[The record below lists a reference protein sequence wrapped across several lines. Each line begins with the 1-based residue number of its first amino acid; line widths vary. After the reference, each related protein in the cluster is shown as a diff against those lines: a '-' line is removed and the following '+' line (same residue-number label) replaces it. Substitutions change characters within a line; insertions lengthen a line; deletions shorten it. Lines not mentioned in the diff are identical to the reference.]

1 MVLAARPRQRIRLP
15 VDGRPALPR
24 ESRARRYL
32 DAASAALLLLLAAP
46 ILAAG
51 ALLVLLGSGRPV
63 LFGHRRVGRGG
74 RLFRCWKLRTMM
86 RGAELRLVQDGELRA
101 RHAGNG
107 FKLPTREDPRITRV
121 GRFLRRSHLDELP
134 QLLNVL
140 NGTMSLVGPRPVV
153 EEELREYGE
162 DAAEL
167 LGARPGIV
175 GEWTSLGQARP
186 GYPER
191 AAIELH
197 YVRTRTLGT
206 DLRIL
211 LRSVPVVL
219 RGQGE

>member
-1 MVLAARPRQRIRLP
+1 MVLGARPRQRIRLP
-15 VDGRPALPR
+15 LDGRPALPR
-24 ESRARRYL
+24 ESRARRL
-32 DAASAALLLLLAAP
+32 LEAAGAALLLVLAAP

-51 ALLVLLGSGRPV
+51 ALLVLFGSGRPV
-63 LFGHRRVGRGG
+63 FFGHRRVGRGG
-74 RLFRCWKLRTMM
+74 RLFRCWKLRTMTP
-86 RGAELRLVQDGELRA
+86 GAELRLVQDGELRA
-101 RHAGNG
+101 RHARNG
-107 FKLPTREDPRITRV
+107 FKLPIKDDPRVTGV
-121 GRFLRRSHLDELP
+121 GRFLRRSHIDELP

-153 EEELREYGE
+153 QEELREYGE

-167 LGARPGIV
+167 LGAHPGIV

-197 YVRTRTLGT
+197 YVRTRSVAT
-206 DLRIL
+206 DLQLL